1 MQYSNAINAAML
13 DLIESM
19 VGSNAKLKI
28 YSGSVP
34 ADINTAIGA
43 QVLLVDIAI
52 PGAADWMLAATVAR
66 PSVKNKQAATWTGT
80 GTVGAGA
87 GTLATFFRLTSSGDV
102 AGVQGTVGQGA
113 GELSLDN
120 ATIATN
126 QVVSVPTNFAITSG
140 N

>member
-1 MQYSNAINAAML
+1 MQYSNAINAGQL
-13 DLIESM
+13 DLIETTIG
-19 VGSNAKLKI
+19 VGGKLKI

-43 QVLLVDIAI
+43 QVLLVDVDL
-52 PGAADWMLAATVAR
+52 AAGGDWMGNATVAR
-66 PSVKNKQAATWTGT
+66 PSVKSMAGTWTGT
-80 GTVGAGA
+80 GTAGAAA
-87 GTLATFFRLTSSGDV
+87 GTLATFFRITNSGGV
-102 AGVQGTVGQGA
+102 AGVQGTVGQGS

-126 QVVSVPTNFAITSG
+126 QVVTINTFALTSG